1 MKHYIE
7 WMAQTYLREHMPL
20 FIDFSISFSAFVSN
34 TMGRKRS
41 TVRRTRRQSQKGGA
55 RFKRKPRL
63 VDKIAEG
70 VAMSLWGP
78 SPSFV
83 KMGAFLA
90 KQAFKGIK
98 DNVRH
103 YQRGK
108 GLGTVLSTAAKIGY
122 KLGKDKGYKRM
133 GAVGATGHYT
143 HFRKP
148 WET

>member
-1 MKHYIE
+1 M
-7 WMAQTYLREHMPL
+7 
-20 FIDFSISFSAFVSN
+20 
-34 TMGRKRS
+34 
-41 TVRRTRRQSQKGGA
+41 
-55 RFKRKPRL
+55 
-63 VDKIAEG
+63 DKIAER
-70 VAMSLWGP
+70 VAMSLSEP
-78 SPSFV
+78 SPSFA

-108 GLGTVLSTAAKIGY
+108 GLGTVLSTAAKIRY
-122 KLGKDKGYKRM
+122 KLGKDKGYKSM
-133 GAVGATGHYT
+133 GAVGATGHDT

>member
-1 MKHYIE
+1 
-7 WMAQTYLREHMPL
+7 
-20 FIDFSISFSAFVSN
+20 
-34 TMGRKRS
+34 MGRKRR
-41 TVRRTRRQSQKGGA
+41 TVRRTRRQRQKGGA

-70 VAMSLWGP
+70 VAMGLSGP
-78 SPSFV
+78 SPSFA

-122 KLGKDKGYKRM
+122 KLGKDRGYKRM

-143 HFRKP
+143 HFRNP

>member
-1 MKHYIE
+1 M
-7 WMAQTYLREHMPL
+7 
-20 FIDFSISFSAFVSN
+20 
-34 TMGRKRS
+34 
-41 TVRRTRRQSQKGGA
+41 
-55 RFKRKPRL
+55 
-63 VDKIAEG
+63 DKIAQR
-70 VAMSLWGP
+70 VAMSLSEP
-78 SPSFV
+78 SPSFA

-103 YQRGK
+103 YQKSK

-133 GAVGATGHYT
+133 AAVGATGHYT

>member
-1 MKHYIE
+1 
-7 WMAQTYLREHMPL
+7 
-20 FIDFSISFSAFVSN
+20 
-34 TMGRKRS
+34 MGRKRH

-63 VDKIAEG
+63 VDKIAEV
-70 VAMSLWGP
+70 VAMGLSGP
-78 SPSFV
+78 SPSFA

-108 GLGTVLSTAAKIGY
+108 ALSY
-122 KLGKDKGYKRM
+122 PQPPKL
-133 GAVGATGHYT
+133 VINWATT
-143 HFRKP
+143 KAINV
-148 WET
+148 